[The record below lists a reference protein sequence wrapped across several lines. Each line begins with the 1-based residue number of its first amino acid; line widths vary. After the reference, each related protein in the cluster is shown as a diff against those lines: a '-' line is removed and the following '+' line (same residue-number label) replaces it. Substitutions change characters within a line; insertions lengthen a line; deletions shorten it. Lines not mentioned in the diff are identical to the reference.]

1 MIEVNLLPG
10 ASKRSARRSRRG
22 GAGLFSRLAKV
33 EGLDRWAAFIAGAW
47 IIAPA
52 VVAWLFLGASK
63 RADELDAQLQDAV
76 RDSTRYAAMIATQ
89 QRLIARRDSI
99 RQRVEIIQ
107 EIDNGRYVWAHIMDE
122 VSRALPDY
130 TWLHRLQHLAG
141 EEFAPEIQISG
152 RTGNTFALT
161 RFMTDLEASPF
172 IRAVR
177 LTTTQ
182 QVQDAKGRV
191 MYEFILVA
199 SYEVPPPE
207 LLQTVPLIE
216 LEED

>member
-22 GAGLFSRLAKV
+22 GAGLFSRLAKA
-33 EGLDRWAAFIAGAW
+33 EGVDRWAAFIAGGW
-47 IIAPA
+47 IVGPA
-52 VVAWLFLGASK
+52 LIVWLFLGTSS
-63 RADELDAQLQDAV
+63 RIDELEVQLEDAV

-89 QRLIARRDSI
+89 ERLIARRDSI
-99 RQRVEIIQ
+99 RQRLEIIR
-107 EIDNGRYVWAHIMDE
+107 EIDDGRYVWAHIMDE

-130 TWLHRLQHLAG
+130 TWLHRLQHIAG
-141 EEFAPEIQISG
+141 EELVPEIQISG

-177 LTTTQ
+177 LTSMQ
-182 QVQDAKGRV
+182 QVQDAQGRV
-191 MYEFILVA
+191 MYEFILLA
-199 SYEVPPPE
+199 AYEVPPPE
-207 LLQTVPLIE
+207 LLETVPLIE